1 MLLKIDKYSNKTE
14 IAVGSVTYGWIRTR
28 EVLGK
33 INSVDRVYD
42 GWVNRENYVIGGK
55 LYG

>member
-14 IAVGSVTYGWIRTR
+14 IAVGSVTYGWIHTR